1 MQSARKIRLLLAGCL
16 LMVVVLSGIQFYL
29 VRNTYELTKRQY
41 YAEVRQA
48 IDNLSQPFTDSANSR
63 AMRFLKDQL
72 PFYDNTVKNEF
83 LHKVVS
89 AVMVEKKPNDSS
101 FHALIK
107 SNALLSGVRF
117 SMNYRQIILVKNGIS
132 DTLLKTTDAPLVILG
147 DDQAAGEELSIG
159 AGVQVTGLS
168 DPKDVRAESS
178 PDRLEVKYSQLADVS
193 GWKQQVW
200 KRMTGVLL
208 LAIGLIAALIFL
220 FYQVFRTLLKQ
231 KRIADITTDFANNMT
246 HELKTPLS
254 SIAIIIKS
262 LKKENVRHQ
271 PEMIDE
277 LVNSLDRQHHKL
289 QQLTDQVLKTA
300 LAEEDSPKLEP
311 VRMPE
316 FLQQALLDF
325 KNDTHRIESSIDKTP
340 RLLKTDPRLLN
351 SILEN
356 LLDNAAKYSEPGT
369 TILLKSY
376 TDAHN
381 YIIEVSDQ
389 GRGIAEEEQT
399 RIFEKFYRVPEKDL
413 HSVKGMGLGLYL
425 CRLRAG
431 ILGGTLSVRSRLG
444 EGSTFIFKIPLRE
457 SQCIDS

>member
-16 LMVVVLSGIQFYL
+16 LIVVILSGIQFYL

-41 YAEVRQA
+41 YAEVREA
-48 IDNLSQPFTDSANSR
+48 IDSLSQPFTDSANSR
-63 AMRFLKDQL
+63 AMRLLKDQL
-72 PFYDNTVKNEF
+72 PFYDNTGKNEF

-89 AVMVEKKPNDSS
+89 AIRVEKKQDDSS
-101 FHALIK
+101 FHTLIR
-107 SNALLSGVRF
+107 SNALLSGVGF
-117 SMNYRQIILVKNGIS
+117 NMNYRQIILVKNGIS

-147 DDQAAGEELSIG
+147 DDKAVREELSIG

-168 DPKDVRAESS
+168 DLKDVRAGSS
-178 PDRLEVKYSQLADVS
+178 LDRLEVKYTKLADIS

-200 KRMTGVLL
+200 KRMTGVFL

-262 LKKENVRHQ
+262 LKKETIRHQ

-289 QQLTDQVLKTA
+289 QELTDQVLETA
-300 LAEEDSPKLEP
+300 LAEEGSSKPEP
-311 VRMPE
+311 VGMPE
-316 FLQQALLDF
+316 FLQQTLLDF
-325 KNDTHRIESSIDKTP
+325 KNDTHRVESSIDKTP

-376 TDAHN
+376 TDARN
-381 YIIEVSDQ
+381 YIIEISDQ
-389 GRGIAEEEQT
+389 GRGITAEEQT

-425 CRLRAG
+425 CRARTG

-444 EGSTFIFKIPLRE
+444 EGSTFIVKIPLRE
-457 SQCIDS
+457 S